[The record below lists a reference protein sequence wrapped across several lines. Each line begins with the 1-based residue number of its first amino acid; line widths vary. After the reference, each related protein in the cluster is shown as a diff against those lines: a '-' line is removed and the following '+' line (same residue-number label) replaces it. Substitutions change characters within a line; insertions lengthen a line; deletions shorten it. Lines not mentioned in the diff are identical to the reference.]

1 MELAH
6 DGPMAIPLWIGGRA
20 YLTVGDSFFDVINPA
35 TGRALRRVPM
45 CSAEETAKAVAAAR
59 DAQAGWQAAN
69 GETRRAALS
78 ALADALERYAG
89 HFARLLTEDLGL
101 DETRAQAEVGEAVH
115 ALRSPSP
122 GESGVCALV
131 VDATRPLAG
140 LAAAAAGPL
149 LAGATLVVK
158 PSPQAPSAAYALCEL
173 AQRGDW
179 PAGVLNLVHGDGPA
193 ISGLC
198 AAGVDRL
205 IYAGAPALGAQVGLL
220 AEAAGVPFE
229 LRLAD

>member
-1 MELAH
+1 M
-6 DGPMAIPLWIGGRA
+6 
-20 YLTVGDSFFDVINPA
+20 
-35 TGRALRRVPM
+35 
-45 CSAEETAKAVAAAR
+45 
-59 DAQAGWQAAN
+59 
-69 GETRRAALS
+69 
-78 ALADALERYAG
+78 
-89 HFARLLTEDLGL
+89 
-101 DETRAQAEVGEAVH
+101 
-115 ALRSPSP
+115 
-122 GESGVCALV
+122 CALV

-158 PSPQAPSAAYALCEL
+158 PSPQAPSVAYALCEL